1 MNADAPG
8 GLRGFL
14 RSRLGL
20 VSIVLF
26 CIAVVSVT
34 FAFNALLAI
43 PAMLLFGFGVPVWL
57 GIKRPRILAL
67 AGLVVLLVVAP
78 LATILLAQES
88 LVNPGA
94 ASSPGL
100 APLEEGG
107 SVLQNATISPFVGSL
122 STNYTWS
129 VQVFPRFLG
138 APLNGSNWTNDSV
151 QLYISTCPGATA
163 TFSPGYCPSGYSL
176 IIVSHTFAGPT
187 APANGT
193 TVTFHHDVTAETIWS
208 WQMELLVQNRTNAT
222 NPYRIELNGDPTYDG
237 LEGPVVGGFATAY
250 GALIV
255 TIYEAEFLYLGVVF
269 FFVLLLYWWYKQR
282 EARTKAAIKRTAQA
296 MVAASGSTPPA
307 AGPPGAGGG
316 APPSPGPSPASHER
330 ACPNCGAVVY
340 AGEAKCWKCG
350 SPLGGSPGSA
360 PLPSTPGGPA

>member
-1 MNADAPG
+1 MQADAPG

-20 VSIVLF
+20 IAIFLF

-34 FAFNALLAI
+34 FVFNALLAI

-57 GIKRPRILAL
+57 GTKRPRILAVGGL
-67 AGLVVLLVVAP
+67 AVLLALAP

-107 SVLQNATISPFVGSL
+107 SVLQNATVSPFVRSL
-122 STNYTWS
+122 STNFTWS
-129 VQVFPRFLG
+129 VQVYPRYLG

-163 TFSPGYCPSGYSL
+163 SFSPGYCPAGYSL
-176 IIVSHTFAGPT
+176 IVVSHAFAGPT

-193 TVTFHHDVTAETIWS
+193 TVTFHHEVTATTIWS
-208 WQMELLVQNRTNAT
+208 WQMELLIQNRSNAT
-222 NPYRIELNGDPTYDG
+222 SPYRIELTGDPTYDG
-237 LEGPVVGGFATAY
+237 LEGPIVGGFATAY

-255 TIYEAEFLYLGVVF
+255 TIYEADFLYLGVVF
-269 FFVLLLYWWYKQR
+269 YFVLLLYWWYKQR

-296 MVAASGSTPPA
+296 LAAAKDGAPSTVEFPT
-307 AGPPGAGGG
+307 PGA
-316 APPSPGPSPASHER
+316 SSRPGPAPGTNEL

-350 SPLGGSPGSA
+350 SALGGGAAGSA
-360 PLPSTPGGPA
+360 PLPSKPGGAP